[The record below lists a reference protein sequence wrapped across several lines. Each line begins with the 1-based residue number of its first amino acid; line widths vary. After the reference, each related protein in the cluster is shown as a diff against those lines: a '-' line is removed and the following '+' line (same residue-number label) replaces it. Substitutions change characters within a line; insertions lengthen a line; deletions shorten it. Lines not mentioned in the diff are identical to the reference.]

1 MGMVTSIRAVKHE
14 KTACWSQHGSF
25 NPNSRPLKCGE
36 NAENHPENPKFLGKW
51 FRNFPEI
58 LSPSPEIIQF
68 WDRAQELFAKVG
80 QRATGNGIFEYN
92 IWYIHIHWSI
102 LFSYYNNNPC
112 NCITYIYI
120 HIYMWL
126 YIYTVYWLM
135 YVYLGFSD
143 VWLVMD
149 HDLDTIWALMWTSN
163 WESLDFP
170 GSGAPREVLPSR
182 AFPPM
187 PGPEKRTVELVKL
200 VAKIIL

>member
-36 NAENHPENPKFLGKW
+36 NDGKPSEISKFEPNPENHPENPKFLGKW

-68 WDRAQELFAKVG
+68 WDRTQELFAKVG

-102 LFSYYNNNPC
+102 LFSYYNNSPC

-120 HIYMWL
+120 YCIL
-126 YIYTVYWLM
+126 VD
-135 YVYLGFSD
+135 YLGFSWVFWCFTGWFWWIMILTLFG
-143 VWLVMD
+143 VWCE
-149 HDLDTIWALMWTSN
+149 HPTGN
-163 WESLDFP
+163 P
-170 GSGAPREVLPSR
+170 
-182 AFPPM
+182 
-187 PGPEKRTVELVKL
+187 
-200 VAKIIL
+200 